1 MAGANISFY
10 VVTGAEI
17 HWRQARSFHGDAAG
31 VKTLLYGST
40 GCILAVGFILA
51 VAWVLMPY
59 IYNGTGAV
67 LSSLKASLAWLVCWR
82 RNKNE
87 SWTKASYQQVPS
99 TDYQD
104 DDSQDKEARGILE
117 SPARVT
123 KEKSISIVKKLAIL
137 IPTIL
142 LVTLRAVRPHESA
155 YTYLSWALPFSPLA
169 GLGSH
174 GGDIDVTGMKG
185 NVGWLSNKTALSTTP
200 PNPHWDL
207 PPGLEGFEDWYYD
220 NKEGKKVYRFKHY
233 HQDHDPL
240 KISNLKNG
248 LLDSLKSSL
257 HGGDV
262 KIKHV
267 VFIKLE
273 STRKDVFPLKKNSFL
288 WDSIADSHD
297 DERIPS
303 DVQEM
308 LANLTRTAEFVTGD
322 HTGFQ
327 RNGEAKKSRGG
338 ITASNA
344 FTTGTYTLK
353 SLTGSLCG
361 ITPLIADFNREFS
374 HHIYQPCLAHIFTM
388 FNRQSNHSAKPDDF
402 TTWPWHSRWMQSVTD
417 GYDNQKP
424 LTNAMGYHDI
434 ITKEWLKSRKSKF
447 GPSRAKDVNY
457 YGLPDTE
464 LRKYVRDTFKRAE
477 KNHQR
482 VFLTHL
488 TGTTHHPWGVPHD
501 DFDPLMGG
509 ETGKDRDVNRYLN
522 SIGFVDGWLKK
533 ILSILEETKV
543 ADETLVVFCG
553 DHGLS
558 LPENGGVTPYDNPHV
573 GAFHIPIVFSHPK
586 LPQIEISS
594 PVMANQ
600 IVPTILDLLVET
612 GSVTNKDLDKAK
624 DLLPIYEGQSM
635 IRPLIGKENG
645 HPDYQWTVM
654 NTGGSWLAVRS
665 GDTDYRLVIP
675 LVADVEWRF
684 SDLESDPHE
693 ENPILE
699 FDPHD
704 LSKMV
709 EARHGKEA
717 SKWVGNAAR
726 VAKWYVP
733 ENRARWEYEIEGA
746 NA

>member
-40 GCILAVGFILA
+40 GCILAVAFILA

-59 IYNGTGAV
+59 IYNGTGAI
-67 LSSLKASLAWLVCWR
+67 LRSLKASLAWLVCWR
-82 RNKNE
+82 RNKDQ
-87 SWTKASYQQVPS
+87 SWTNKASYQQVPS

-104 DDSQDKEARGILE
+104 DESQDKEASSILQD
-117 SPARVT
+117 PARVT

-137 IPTIL
+137 IPTVL
-142 LVTLRAVRPHESA
+142 VVTLRAVRPHETA

-169 GLGSH
+169 GMGSH
-174 GGDIDVTGMKG
+174 GGNIEVTGMKG
-185 NVGWLSNKTALSTTP
+185 TTDWLRNKTAVSATP
-200 PNPHWDL
+200 PNAHWEL
-207 PPGLEGFEDWYYD
+207 PGGLEGFEDWYFD
-220 NKEGKKVYRFKHY
+220 MKEGERDYHFPHY
-233 HQDHDPL
+233 HPDKDPL

-248 LLDSLKSSL
+248 VLDSLKGSL
-257 HGGDV
+257 QGGKV

-288 WDSIADSHD
+288 WDNIADSHD

-308 LANLTRTAEFVTGD
+308 LANLTRTAEFITGD
-322 HTGFQ
+322 DAGFS
-327 RNGEAKKSRGG
+327 RDDETKKFRGG

-374 HHIYQPCLAHIFTM
+374 HHIYQPCLAHIFTL
-388 FNRQSNHSAKPDDF
+388 FNQQSNHTAKPDDF

-434 ITKEWLKSRKSKF
+434 ITKEWLKNSKSKF
-447 GPSRAKDVNY
+447 GPSKAKDVNY
-457 YGLPDTE
+457 YGLPDNE

-488 TGTTHHPWGVPHD
+488 TGTTHHPLGRAAQRLRPAH
-501 DFDPLMGG
+501 GR
-509 ETGKDRDVNRYLN
+509 RDGQGQPSQPVSQLHRLR
-522 SIGFVDGWLKK
+522 GWLV
-533 ILSILEETKV
+533 EEDPEHSRGGKRGRRNPCRLLWRPV
-543 ADETLVVFCG
+543 SR
-553 DHGLS
+553 S
-558 LPENGGVTPYDNPHV
+558 LG
-573 GAFHIPIVFSHPK
+573 
-586 LPQIEISS
+586 
-594 PVMANQ
+594 
-600 IVPTILDLLVET
+600 
-612 GSVTNKDLDKAK
+612 
-624 DLLPIYEGQSM
+624 
-635 IRPLIGKENG
+635 
-645 HPDYQWTVM
+645 
-654 NTGGSWLAVRS
+654 
-665 GDTDYRLVIP
+665 
-675 LVADVEWRF
+675 
-684 SDLESDPHE
+684 
-693 ENPILE
+693 
-699 FDPHD
+699 
-704 LSKMV
+704 
-709 EARHGKEA
+709 
-717 SKWVGNAAR
+717 
-726 VAKWYVP
+726 
-733 ENRARWEYEIEGA
+733 
-746 NA
+746 